1 MNALWE
7 WYKNVHNNII
17 GNNQKTKVSQ
27 VGSVVKKKNLPA
39 NVGDTGDVCSTF
51 GLERYPGEGKDSPL
65 QYSCLAKIPWMEKP
79 GGLYSMGLQRVGH
92 D

>member
-1 MNALWE
+1 MH
-7 WYKNVHNNII
+7 Y
-17 GNNQKTKVSQ
+17 GNGTRMFITILLVITRKLRFPRLAQWL
-27 VGSVVKKKNLPA
+27 KKKNLPA